1 MPSPAGGRG
10 GRAAAT
16 ESRRDDRESLDRS
29 RARGLHYPHLPPLLL
44 RPPFFLSPTCFLLFL
59 FLFPPEDNLIGIHGG
74 QQQLE
79 GDSRRGG
86 EVDGVPHLRRR
97 RRHRRLGD
105 RRRGCA

>member
-44 RPPFFLSPTCFLLFL
+44 RPPFFLKNRWL
-59 FLFPPEDNLIGIHGG
+59 HG
-74 QQQLE
+74 Q
-79 GDSRRGG
+79 DCYTFA
-86 EVDGVPHLRRR
+86 DK
-97 RRHRRLGD
+97 
-105 RRRGCA
+105 

>member
-29 RARGLHYPHLPPLLL
+29 RARVLHYPHLPPLLL

-59 FLFPPEDNLIGIHGG
+59 FLFLFLFP
-74 QQQLE
+74 
-79 GDSRRGG
+79 
-86 EVDGVPHLRRR
+86 
-97 RRHRRLGD
+97 RLPG
-105 RRRGCA
+105 AT